1 MCFCETNSPVNPRFC
16 RYLGYWYLESGRVCL
31 TGITRFMGALRRL
44 LGWVSAPTVAGVDN
58 LAHGLMGAVIGYC
71 GFRQRGGS
79 ETGRTALWTCIAA
92 AEFPDIDVVLGFF
105 GRDVFFRF
113 HRSFTHSAVML
124 PIWAAL
130 IAWTFWELSGRRNF
144 RLLWWAAVAGL
155 ASHLLLDWLTN
166 YGTQLFWPLSSARL
180 ALSWVFIVDV
190 YVWAILLIGMVA
202 AIWTQ
207 REWVARTTL
216 GVVGAYFLFCG
227 VSRAH
232 ALDNYEAKGMTG
244 RTAAFPRPL
253 DPLHWTI
260 VRDDGMAVHWVN
272 GSRNDTF
279 VPFHDEVL
287 LPKAEAT
294 ETVKLFRWFA
304 AFPVVEK
311 IEENGRTVLRYRDLR
326 FRTSIP
332 GRRAGEGMFVIA
344 KVIFDEH
351 GNMIAEGLASGP
363 E

>member
-1 MCFCETNSPVNPRFC
+1 MHVGNWLCGWR
-16 RYLGYWYLESGRVCL
+16 RRLQ
-31 TGITRFMGALRRL
+31 MGSFSRIYVIERALPRRL
-44 LGWVSAPTVAGVDN
+44 LEYRTTPTVAVVDN
-58 LAHGLMGAVIGYC
+58 IAHGLTGAVIGYC

-79 ETGRTALWTCIAA
+79 EAGRAALWTCIAA

-105 GRDVFFRF
+105 GRDTFFRF

-124 PIWAAL
+124 PVWALL
-130 IAWTFWELSGRRNF
+130 IAWTFWEWSGRKDF

-166 YGTQLFWPLSSARL
+166 YGTELFWPLSTARL

-190 YVWAILLIGMVA
+190 YVWGILLIGTVA

-207 REWVARTTL
+207 REWVARTAL

-232 ALDNYEAKGMTG
+232 ALDVYEGRGMTG
-244 RTAAFPRPL
+244 RTDAFPQPM

-260 VRDDGMAVHWVN
+260 VRDDGAAVHWVN

-279 VPFHDEVL
+279 VSFHDENL

-294 ETVKLFRWFA
+294 EAVKLFRWFA
-304 AFPVVEK
+304 AFPLVEK
-311 IEENGRTVLRYRDLR
+311 IEENGHTVLRYRDLR
-326 FRTSIP
+326 FRSTLP
-332 GRRAGEGMFVIA
+332 WGGAPEGMFVVA
-344 KVIFDEH
+344 KVVFDER
-351 GNMIAEGLASGP
+351 GKVIVAGLASGK

>member
-1 MCFCETNSPVNPRFC
+1 MRAFK
-16 RYLGYWYLESGRVCL
+16 RVIGSIL
-31 TGITRFMGALRRL
+31 TLRRRL
-44 LGWVSAPTVAGVDN
+44 LGWLTAPTVAGVDN

-79 ETGRTALWTCIAA
+79 KAGRTALWTCIAA
-92 AEFPDIDVVLGFF
+92 AEFPDIDVVMGFF

-144 RLLWWAAVAGL
+144 QLLWWAAVVGL

-166 YGTQLFWPLSSARL
+166 YGTELFWPLSTARL
-180 ALSWVFIVDV
+180 ALGWVFIVDV

-202 AIWTQ
+202 AIWSQ

-227 VSRAH
+227 ISRAQ

-244 RTAAFPRPL
+244 RTAAFPQPM
-253 DPLHWTI
+253 DPLHWTM
-260 VRDDGMAVHWVN
+260 VRDDGTAVHWIN
-272 GSRNDTF
+272 RSREDTF
-279 VPFHDEVL
+279 VSFHDDVL

-294 ETVKLFRWFA
+294 EAVQLFRWFA

-311 IEENGRTVLRYRDLR
+311 IEENGQTVLRYRDLR
-326 FRTSIP
+326 FRSSMP
-332 GRRAGEGMFVIA
+332 GGRVVEGMFVIA
-344 KVIFDEH
+344 KVIFDER
-351 GNMIAEGLASGP
+351 GNVIAAGLARGQ